1 MSKARRAIDKKDKR
15 KKKKGTG
22 KKVFLFILLVL
33 LVVGGIVGYR
43 IHENGGG
50 LKGFLAT
57 AVGHDA
63 NTLKNLPKIYCV
75 LLGQSENLTDTI
87 MIAEYDPQEQQA
99 SILSIPRD
107 TYIGNNR
114 MNVTAWDKIN
124 AVYQTGTENVLKEI
138 NELTGLDIKYYLKV
152 DTQAFKKLV
161 DAIGGVEFDVPID
174 MKYDDNRQ
182 NLHIDLKAGKQK
194 LDGDKAE
201 QVVRF
206 RHNNDGTTYP
216 YEYGMEDLGRMK
228 TQRNFLTA
236 LAKQTLKVEN
246 IFKINEFIDIANE
259 YVETNLDFNTIK
271 DYVPYIVEFDMANLK
286 TGQVPGKS
294 EQGPPNG
301 VWVYFADDAK
311 LKEMIDDLFI
321 NPNKLDEEDKKSNST
336 VDTSSIDKT
345 KLKIEVLNGTSSN
358 TKLEKVVAKLENAGY
373 TVEKTGNTT
382 DTSTTTVIIRK
393 DVPELVQEDI
403 KQILETQTVTTGGEA
418 TVNIT
423 IIIGRDYE
431 G

>member
-1 MSKARRAIDKKDKR
+1 MSKARRAIDKKEKR
-15 KKKKGTG
+15 RKKKGTG

-174 MKYDDNRQ
+174 MKYDDKRQ
-182 NLHIDLKAGKQK
+182 NLHINLKAGKQK

-259 YVETNLDFNTIK
+259 YVETNLDFNIIK
-271 DYVPYIVEFDMANLK
+271 DYVPYIVEFDIANLK
-286 TGQVPGKS
+286 TGQVPGESK
-294 EQGPPNG
+294 QGPPNG

-321 NPNKLDEEDKKSNST
+321 NPNKLEEEDKKNNST
-336 VDTSSIDKT
+336 VDTSNIDKT

-382 DTSTTTVIIRK
+382 DTSATTVIIRE

-403 KQILETQTVTTGGEA
+403 KQILGTQTVTTGGSVA
-418 TVNIT
+418 VNIT